1 MGLVSVSGDETGSI
15 AIASP
20 AGA

>member
-1 MGLVSVSGDETGSI
+1 MCLVTVSRDETGSI
-15 AIASP
+15 AIDLP